1 MGKYAVR
8 PPKDLKSKYEAKMAK
23 RAEDNRLNEIRNKQE
38 EEEQRIAVSLQI
50 IYSQHWK
57 FITATRINGL
67 FVCELALVFY
77 TVCVGA
83 GEAVMGCPT
92 WS

>member
-50 IYSQHWK
+50 IYSQH
-57 FITATRINGL
+57 
-67 FVCELALVFY
+67 
-77 TVCVGA
+77 
-83 GEAVMGCPT
+83 
-92 WS
+92 

>member
-50 IYSQHWK
+50 IYSN
-57 FITATRINGL
+57 IESSLLLLESID
-67 FVCELALVFY
+67 
-77 TVCVGA
+77 
-83 GEAVMGCPT
+83 
-92 WS
+92 